1 MLLGVVVNSGK
12 RMKKYIVIEGTEGV
26 GKSTT
31 AEILEASMRLRDLNV
46 IRVREPGTTPLAEQ
60 LRNIALHD
68 SNARS
73 PMTEMLIFLAA
84 RSSLMDFLSETQ
96 ADIVI
101 TDRAWPSTYALQV
114 KDDKTQVLFDRTV
127 NLLRPDVQ
135 VISIL
140 LTCTYESY
148 IARRGDKR
156 EGSDNIESRMI
167 DAETFEMYQ
176 DRYRNLPGGY
186 DLTLSTDNTTPT
198 EIVGEI
204 MKWLSA

>member
-1 MLLGVVVNSGK
+1 
-12 RMKKYIVIEGTEGV
+12 MKKYIVIEGTEGV

>member
-1 MLLGVVVNSGK
+1 
-12 RMKKYIVIEGTEGV
+12 MKKYILIEGTEGV

-31 AEILEASMRLRDLNV
+31 AEILEASLRVRDQNV
-46 IRVREPGTTPLAEQ
+46 IRVREPGATPLAEQ

-68 SNARS
+68 NNARS
-73 PMTEMLIFLAA
+73 PLTEMLIFLAA
-84 RSSLMDFLSETQ
+84 RSSLMDFLSDCP

-101 TDRAWPSTYALQV
+101 SDRGWPSTYALQV

-135 VISIL
+135 VVSIL
-140 LTCTYESY
+140 LTCSYDTY
-148 IARRGDKR
+148 IARRGDRR
-156 EGSDNIESRMI
+156 EGSDNIEARMV

-186 DLTLSTDNTTPT
+186 DVEFNTDNATPA

-204 MKWLSA
+204 MKWLSV

>member
-1 MLLGVVVNSGK
+1 
-12 RMKKYIVIEGTEGV
+12 MKKYIVIEGTEGV

-31 AEILEASMRLRDLNV
+31 AEILESSMRLRDLNV
-46 IRVREPGTTPLAEQ
+46 IRVREPGTTQLAEQ

-68 SNARS
+68 KNPRS
-73 PMTEMLIFLAA
+73 PLTEMLIFLAA

-135 VISIL
+135 VVTIL
-140 LTCTYESY
+140 LTCTYETY

-156 EGSDNIESRMI
+156 EGSDNIEARMI

-176 DRYRNLPGGY
+176 DRYRTVPGGY

-204 MKWLSA
+204 LKWLSA

>member
-1 MLLGVVVNSGK
+1 
-12 RMKKYIVIEGTEGV
+12 MKKYILLEGTEGV

-31 AEILEASMRLRDLNV
+31 AEILESSLRLRDMSV

-68 SNARS
+68 NNVRS
-73 PMTEMLIFLAA
+73 PTTEMLLFLAA
-84 RSSLMDFLSETQ
+84 RSSLMDYLAESS
-96 ADIVI
+96 ADVVI
-101 TDRAWPSTYALQV
+101 SDRGWPSTWALQV

-127 NLLRPDVQ
+127 NILRPDVQ
-135 VISIL
+135 VVSIL
-140 LTCTYESY
+140 LTCTYDTYVS
-148 IARRGDKR
+148 RRGDKR
-156 EGSDNIESRMI
+156 EGSDNIEARMV

-186 DLTLSTDNTTPT
+186 DAVFSTDNTTPT

-204 MKWLSA
+204 LKCLSQ